1 MEKQQLQTNLREL
14 GDALSQ
20 AGPIDDQTKQLLQ
33 AVTNELQRLLQQ
45 DEQLSPESVGRVN
58 RDLKDLLLQFETQ
71 HPQLTAIL
79 GRIADG
85 LSNVGI

>member
-1 MEKQQLQTNLREL
+1 MEKQHLQNNLREL
-14 GDALSQ
+14 GDALAK
-20 AGPIDDQTKQLLQ
+20 AGPIDDQTKRLLQ
-33 AVTNELQRLLQQ
+33 AVTDELQRLLQQ
-45 DEQLSPESVGRVN
+45 DEQLSPESVEPVH
-58 RDLKDLLLQFETQ
+58 RDLKELLLQFETQ

>member
-45 DEQLSPESVGRVN
+45 DEQLSAESVGRVN

>member
-14 GDALSQ
+14 GDTLAK

-33 AVTNELQRLLQQ
+33 SVTNELQRLLQQ
-45 DEQLSPESVGRVN
+45 DEQLSPESVGRVH